1 MGSRDGQHFQVKI
14 REDNAAPIRWP
25 LVVLSGL
32 YFFCLLSG
40 YFLLRP
46 IREGMGVERGMG
58 DLRWLFLVT
67 CAVSLVVTVAFGGL
81 VSRLDRRRFLPI
93 AQRIVVAC
101 VLVFAFVRWRA
112 NGEPGVW
119 VGYVFYVWLSVVN
132 LFLMSLFWGFMADIW
147 SLAHAK
153 RLFPVIG
160 VGGTLGAIF
169 GSTAAWTMAEWIG
182 VVWQLVLAAAMFEAA
197 TWVMLITDR
206 CSGSGD
212 QGAQVPRIPV
222 GGRFSDGL
230 RAVVGSLY
238 LLGIGAYIALMAVSN
253 TLVYFT
259 GANIVVDAEEELESR
274 IGLFAQLDL
283 WTQIATLLVQLFVT
297 GQIIKRL
304 GVGFAMCA
312 LPIVTVAGFF
322 VLAWV
327 SGTDGILAWQ
337 LFAVFA
343 VFNAVHRATR
353 YAVIRPARETLFSVV
368 SAGEKYK
375 AKPIVDVFLYR
386 GGDVAG
392 TGVERLISGVGIG
405 LMGMAFAAVPLAV
418 LWGGLG
424 ISLAWMQR
432 RKALAV
438 AEDEGSTG
446 TSTTQSGMTGEH
458 R

>member
-1 MGSRDGQHFQVKI
+1 MELRDRGRQIQTDNSEQV
-14 REDNAAPIRWP
+14 RWSQ
-25 LVVLSGL
+25 VLLCGV

-46 IREGMGVERGMG
+46 IREGMGVQRGMG

-67 CAVSLVVTVAFGGL
+67 CGVSLVVTVAFGGL
-81 VSRLDRRRFLPI
+81 ISRLDRRKFLPI
-93 AQRIVVAC
+93 AKRIVVAC
-101 VLVFAFVRWRA
+101 VLVFAIVRWQA
-112 NGEPGVW
+112 GDEPSVW
-119 VGYVFYVWLSVVN
+119 IGYVFYVWLSVVN

-153 RLFPVIG
+153 RLFPIIG

-169 GSTAAWTMAEWIG
+169 GSSLAWTMAEAIG
-182 VVWQLVLAAAMFEAA
+182 VLLQLALAALMFEIAS
-197 TWVMLITDR
+197 WVMLAIDR
-206 CSGSGD
+206 RD
-212 QGAQVPRIPV
+212 RPRDACARTERKAV

-230 RAVVGSLY
+230 SAVIASPY

-283 WTQIATLLVQLFVT
+283 WTQLATLCVQLFVT

-304 GVGFAMCA
+304 GVGVALCA
-312 LPIVTVAGFF
+312 LPIVTLVGFS
-322 VLAWV
+322 VLSWV
-327 SGTDGILAWQ
+327 SGSDGVEGWQ
-337 LFAVFA
+337 IFAVFA
-343 VFNAVHRATR
+343 VFSAIHRATR
-353 YAVIRPARETLFSVV
+353 YAVIRPARETLFRVV
-368 SAGEKYK
+368 SASEKYK

-392 TGVERLISGVGIG
+392 MGVERVISGLGIG
-405 LMGMAFAAVPLAV
+405 LMGMAFAAAPLAL

-424 ISLAWMQR
+424 IMLAWMQR
-432 RKALAV
+432 QKATAV
-438 AEDEGSTG
+438 GEAEGSI
-446 TSTTQSGMTGEH
+446 
-458 R
+458 